1 MISDFEMKV
10 LKQVQRLPITP
21 TPFRD
26 VADILEV
33 AEEDVF
39 RACEDLLD
47 RGIIRR
53 FGPSISHR
61 KLGYGSNPMAVL
73 KVPEERLDEVGFFI
87 AAQEGV
93 THCYHRT
100 GWDYNLF
107 FMIHSRDRERAVE
120 RAEQIIESTGI
131 KYYKLLFSIRELKK
145 TSFEL

>member
-1 MISDFEMKV
+1 MKV
-10 LKQVQRLPITP
+10 LKEVQRLSITP

-26 VADILEV
+26 VAEKLDV
-33 AEEDVF
+33 AEEDVIKT
-39 RACEDLLD
+39 CEDLLD

-73 KVPEERLDEVGFFI
+73 KVPEERLDEVGSFI
-87 AAQEGV
+87 ASQEGV

-100 GWDYNLF
+100 GWDYNMF
-107 FMIHSRDRERAVE
+107 FMIHGKDRESAV
-120 RAEQIIESTGI
+120 RKANLIIESTGI
-131 KYYKLLFSIRELKK
+131 KYYKLLLSIREFKK